1 LSAGLLRLLLP
12 AAVAVAGC
20 APVGE
25 AAPAPGAI
33 ADLTEKMDRR
43 AAGEKALAVRDAD
56 ARAATRADR
65 AVDRIA
71 ESGRARR
78 QADKETRPLPHPGV
92 SR

>member
-25 AAPAPGAI
+25 AEPAPGAI
-33 ADLTEKMDRR
+33 ADLTDKMDRR
-43 AAGEKALAVRDAD
+43 AADEKALAVRDAD

-78 QADKETRPLPHPGV
+78 QGEKETRPLPKSGV
-92 SR
+92 GR